1 MRYDIIL
8 AGVGGQG
15 VLSVASLVAA
25 GALRGGYHVKQSEVH
40 GMAQRGGSVLAH
52 LRMGSRPVHSDI
64 VPVGGADL
72 VLGMEPIEALRH
84 LPYLSAGGAIV
95 TAVEPVRNMASYP
108 DLEGILGKLRSLPKA
123 FLVDAGDLARRAGSP
138 KTVNVVMV
146 GAASHLLPIFPG
158 RLEETIREAFAAK
171 GEETVEM
178 NLRAF
183 RLGREAVE
191 PARAQGPRA

>member
-25 GALRGGYHVKQSEVH
+25 GAMRGGYHVKQSEVH

-52 LRMGSRPVHSDI
+52 LRMSSRPVYSDI

-72 VLGMEPIEALRH
+72 ILGLEPIEGLRY
-84 LPYLSAGGAIV
+84 LPYLKADGSIV
-95 TAVEPVRNMASYP
+95 TAVEPVRNMAAYP
-108 DLEGILGKLRSLPKA
+108 DLEGILAKLRSLPRA
-123 FLVDAGDLARRAGSP
+123 ILVDAADLARRAGSA

-158 RLEETIREAFAAK
+158 RLEETIRETFAPK
-171 GEETVEM
+171 GPEVVSQ
-178 NLRAF
+178 NLQAF
-183 RLGREAVE
+183 RL
-191 PARAQGPRA
+191 ARGGTFLTSSLSCG

>member
-1 MRYDIIL
+1 M
-8 AGVGGQG
+8 
-15 VLSVASLVAA
+15 
-25 GALRGGYHVKQSEVH
+25 
-40 GMAQRGGSVLAH
+40 
-52 LRMGSRPVHSDI
+52 
-64 VPVGGADL
+64 
-72 VLGMEPIEALRH
+72 
-84 LPYLSAGGAIV
+84 
-95 TAVEPVRNMASYP
+95 
-108 DLEGILGKLRSLPKA
+108 
-123 FLVDAGDLARRAGSP
+123 DAGDLARRAGSP

-191 PARAQGPRA
+191 PARARGPRD